1 MLYTP
6 KCMHVLYVYIY
17 VYIYVY
23 AYIYACIDERSL

>member
-23 AYIYACIDERSL
+23 AYIYACIDEQSL

>member
-1 MLYTP
+1 MLYTH